1 MKKLLNASFVYA
13 ILAMCGGVFYREF
26 TRLHGFEGQTTL
38 SFIHTHLFLLGMF
51 FFLLCVLL
59 ERAFHISDQK
69 RFHTFFVI
77 YNLGLIV
84 TAAMLAVR
92 GVCQILSVGL
102 TSGMDAAISGIAGL
116 GHILLGVG
124 IILFFLILRRCISGR
139 KKTA

>member
-1 MKKLLNASFVYA
+1 MKKLLNVSFAYA
-13 ILAMCGGVFYREF
+13 VLAMCGGVFYREF

-38 SFIHTHLFLLGMF
+38 SFVHTHLFLLGMF

-59 ERAFHISDQK
+59 ERAFRLSDQK
-69 RFHTFFVI
+69 HFGTFFVI

-92 GVCQILSVGL
+92 GVCQVLGAGL
-102 TSGMDAAISGIAGL
+102 TSGMDAGISGIAGF

-124 IILFFLILRRCISGR
+124 IILFFVLLRRCVLKR